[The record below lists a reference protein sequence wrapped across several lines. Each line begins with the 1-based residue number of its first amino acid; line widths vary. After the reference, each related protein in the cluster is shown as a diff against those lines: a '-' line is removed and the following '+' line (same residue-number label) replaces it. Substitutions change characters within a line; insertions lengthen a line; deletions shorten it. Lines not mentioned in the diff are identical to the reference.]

1 MTTLERISDYMQKGR
16 SAKVIEAVG
25 QALSEN
31 IPPKII
37 LEQGL
42 LSSMRAVS
50 EKFKTDEVFVPQVL
64 IASRALKAGLQVLR
78 PYLIQDEADFSGVVV
93 MGTVKGDMHDIG
105 KNIVHIMME
114 SRGLKV
120 VDLGVDVS
128 AEQFYD
134 AAVSSNA
141 DIICCSALLT
151 ATIEEMRHI
160 VEFIKEKDYRDNVK
174 IMIGGAP
181 VTQRFCNHIGA
192 DIYTDDAVEASD
204 VAYDYCVNIKAKTV

>member
-1 MTTLERISDYMQKGR
+1 MTTLERISDFMQKGR
-16 SAKVIEAVG
+16 SAKVIEVVQ
-25 QALSEN
+25 QALAEH
-31 IPPKII
+31 IPPNMI

-42 LSSMRAVS
+42 LTSMRAVS

-64 IASRALKAGLQVLR
+64 IASRALKAGLGILR
-78 PYLIQDEADFSGVVV
+78 PYLIKDETDFAGVVI

-120 VDLGVDVS
+120 IDLGVDVS
-128 AEQFYD
+128 AEQYYD
-134 AAVSSNA
+134 AAVEHGA

-151 ATIEEMRHI
+151 ATMEQMRHV
-160 VEFIKEKDYRDNVK
+160 VEFLKDKEYRPNVK

-204 VAYDYCVNIKAKTV
+204 VAYEYCSQIKTRTT